1 MPVNPYQKYKQ
12 QSIMTMTPGELL
24 LKLFDETIKQLHY
37 AQDALT
43 EKRYEQANACMQKSS
58 RIISHLNKTLDM
70 QYEISNNLERLYDFF
85 IHKITQ
91 ANIYK
96 DPSHIEEILPLIE
109 DLRDAF
115 SQADRQVTAGGPG
128 AQAGQGVQG
137 VRKEG

>member
-43 EKRYEQANACMQKSS
+43 QKQYEQANACMQKSS

-96 DPSHIEEILPLIE
+96 DPSHIGEILPMIE

-115 SQADRQVTAGGPG
+115 AQADRQVASSQGGQNGNAGGVHTG
-128 AQAGQGVQG
+128 
-137 VRKEG
+137 